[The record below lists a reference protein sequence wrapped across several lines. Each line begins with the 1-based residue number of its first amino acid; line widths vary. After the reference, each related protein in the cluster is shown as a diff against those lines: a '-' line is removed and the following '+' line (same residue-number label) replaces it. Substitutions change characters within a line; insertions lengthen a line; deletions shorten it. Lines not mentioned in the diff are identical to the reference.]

1 MELPIID
8 NTDAYIDVCKK
19 AGLPINKL
27 PKKGDK
33 LDLAYEIAMNRI
45 AYGLGVAQII
55 SAGFDVWLYNNAS
68 VDGYLVIRFFVNWPF
83 TTAVIILSMLYLGK
97 KLSVIPGFTGIT
109 NAFESRLESDKK
121 SSK

>member
-33 LDLAYEIAMNRI
+33 LDLAC
-45 AYGLGVAQII
+45 L
-55 SAGFDVWLYNNAS
+55 LYTS
-68 VDGYLVIRFFVNWPF
+68 PSPRD
-83 TTAVIILSMLYLGK
+83 S
-97 KLSVIPGFTGIT
+97 
-109 NAFESRLESDKK
+109 
-121 SSK
+121 